1 MRVGRLLGCIAV
13 VELLAGCYVLQPVTS
28 AGPEPGA
35 LVGMEVNDL
44 GRLALGGQMGPEIQQ
59 IEGRLLSKSP
69 EQYEVSVKS
78 VKLIRGGNQIWNGER
93 VTVKREYISQTF
105 ERQFSKS
112 QTIALSAVFVASVY
126 VVVSKLGLVGFGK
139 EGDTTAPP
147 NSVEAFRPRRP

>member
-1 MRVGRLLGCIAV
+1 
-13 VELLAGCYVLQPVTS
+13 
-28 AGPEPGA
+28 
-35 LVGMEVNDL
+35 MEVNDL